1 MNSIRRFGVVLRER
15 QRCLLVA
22 LLAVLHLALLAA
34 APGAVSLMC
43 WLVDVGLFLLWQPFV
58 RAERKLDAP
67 SLSVLVLALAA
78 GVWLYG
84 WWLLILWCVVL
95 AALIGGRVLLLD
107 HLPTRLFYLL
117 AFAYLL
123 CALLVRLVPRIVP
136 DAALLGPSLDDA
148 FAWAAPL
155 LFVVMLLLP
164 RPRELRLPSS
174 GMVDFFYGLFI
185 FLLISVLVLGS
196 LAFML
201 LRQSFYI
208 EAVLRTLVTMALI
221 LLLLAW
227 AWNPR
232 PGFAGI
238 GVFFSR
244 YLLTIGLPF
253 ETWLQRLMECAE
265 HEADADR
272 FMLAASQS
280 MLDLPWVVGGR
291 WAPADGALAGSG
303 EFGEES
309 GFAQTFTHHP
319 LLLTLYT
326 RHPLSPSLVWHFH
339 LLAQL
344 SNEYYIA
351 KQHASQLQQI
361 SYLRAVHETGARLTH
376 DVKNLL
382 QSLDNLCFLAQTPG
396 QLDPRRL
403 TELISRQ
410 LPQISQR
417 LQRTLEKLQAPQTA
431 EAARATRT
439 ACVSAA
445 AWWVSLQRRYAYDGI
460 DFCAVVCD
468 RAASVPAALFDGVV
482 DNLLNNAMLKRQ
494 NESGLAI
501 RVVLAADAS
510 SLRVRDDGSAL
521 DARIASHVL
530 HAPVPSENGLGIG
543 LYHAARQ
550 AEAYGYELRLVSAAA
565 GDVCFELR
573 RADAPSD
580 AVAPATAYSE
590 RRPIAS

>member
-1 MNSIRRFGVVLRER
+1 LGVLLRER
-15 QRCLLVA
+15 QRCLLVG
-22 LLAVLHLALLAA
+22 LLAVLHLAMISAT
-34 APGAVSLMC
+34 PGAVSLMC
-43 WLVDVGLFLLWQPFV
+43 WLVDVGLFMLWQPFV
-58 RAERKLDAP
+58 RAERKLDAQ

-78 GVWLYG
+78 GIWLYG

-136 DAALLGPSLDDA
+136 DAALLGPSLDEP
-148 FAWAAPL
+148 FAWSAPL
-155 LFVVMLLLP
+155 IFAVMLLLP
-164 RPRELRLPSS
+164 RPRELRLPTS

-272 FMLAASQS
+272 FMFAASQS

-291 WAPADGALAGSG
+291 WAPVDGAHAGSG
-303 EFGEES
+303 QFGEQS
-309 GFAQTFTHHP
+309 GFAQTFVQRP
-319 LLLTLYT
+319 LQLTLYT

-382 QSLDNLCFLAQTPG
+382 QSLDNLCFLAQAPG
-396 QLDPRRL
+396 ELDARRL
-403 TELISRQ
+403 TELILRQ

-417 LQRTLEKLQAPQTA
+417 LQRTLEKLQAPQSA
-431 EAARATRT
+431 ESARSTQAANA
-439 ACVSAA
+439 ANVSAA
-445 AWWVSLQRRYAYDGI
+445 AWWESLQRRHAYDDI
-460 DFCAVVCD
+460 DFCEVVCD
-468 RAASVPAALFDGVV
+468 SRASVPAALFDSVV

-494 NESGLAI
+494 NERGLAI
-501 RVVLAADAS
+501 RVELAADAS
-510 SLRVRDDGSAL
+510 SLRVHDDGSAVN
-521 DARIASHVL
+521 ARIAPQVL

-543 LYHAARQ
+543 LYHAACQ
-550 AEAYGYELRLVSAAA
+550 AQACGWELRLLNAAA

-573 RADAPSD
+573 RADA
-580 AVAPATAYSE
+580 
-590 RRPIAS
+590 R

>member
-1 MNSIRRFGVVLRER
+1 MNVAIRRLGVLLHER
-15 QRCLLVA
+15 QRWLLVG
-22 LLAVLHLALLAA
+22 LLSVLHLAMNSAT
-34 APGAVSLMC
+34 PSAVSLMC

-67 SLSVLVLALAA
+67 SLSVLALALGA
-78 GVWLYG
+78 GIWLYG
-84 WWLLILWCVVL
+84 WWLLILWSIVL

-117 AFAYLL
+117 GFAYLL

-136 DAALLGPSLDDA
+136 DAGLLGPSLDEP
-148 FAWAAPL
+148 FAWSAPL
-155 LFVVMLLLP
+155 IFAVMLLLP
-164 RPRELRLPSS
+164 RPRELRLPTS

-265 HEADADR
+265 NESDADR
-272 FMLAASQS
+272 FMFAASQS
-280 MLDLPWVVGGR
+280 MLDLPWIVGGR
-291 WAPADGALAGSG
+291 WAPVEGAQAGSG
-303 EFGEES
+303 QFGEEA
-309 GFAQTFTHHP
+309 GFAQNFVHRP
-319 LLLTLYT
+319 LQITLYT
-326 RHPLSPSLVWHFH
+326 RQALSPSLVWHFR

-351 KQHASQLQQI
+351 KQHASQLQQM

-382 QSLDNLCFLAQTPG
+382 QSLDNLCFLAQAPG
-396 QLDPRRL
+396 MLDARRL
-403 TELISRQ
+403 NELILRQ

-417 LQRTLEKLQAPQTA
+417 LQRTLEKLQTPKSDASA
-431 EAARATRT
+431 EAVVASNA
-439 ACVSAA
+439 ANVSAA
-445 AWWVSLQRRYAYDGI
+445 VWWESLQRRYAYDDI
-460 DFCAVVCD
+460 EFCPVVSD
-468 RAASVPAALFDGVV
+468 PRASVPTALFDSVV

-494 NESGLAI
+494 HERGLAI

-510 SLRVRDDGSAL
+510 SLRVHDDGSAL
-521 DARIASHVL
+521 SAHIASQLLHV
-530 HAPVPSENGLGIG
+530 PVPSENGLGIG

-550 AEAYGYELRLVSAAA
+550 AETYGYELRLVSGAA

-573 RADAPSD
+573 QTDVR
-580 AVAPATAYSE
+580 
-590 RRPIAS
+590 